1 MTHRRRK
8 PLWDGCGRGV
18 RSFLLIFVAPMELG
32 FDLLLSRL
40 EACSFVLSSWPPL
53 RDRQCRHAALCCPIE
68 TSSDVG
74 MIGMIT
80 RRAWSYRVGAFFL
93 PYVIPAAPP
102 VRFLVATGPPSTKA
116 LANNGEPFGTFFRRV
131 RHAYVQ
137 SLRYVRRRWSWASTA
152 ET

>member
-1 MTHRRRK
+1 MPMSNRFVMFGA
-8 PLWDGCGRGV
+8 DGVGLRSASEPDRGLLV
-18 RSFLLIFVAPMELG
+18 RF
-32 FDLLLSRL
+32 
-40 EACSFVLSSWPPL
+40 SSWPLL

-116 LANNGEPFGTFFRRV
+116 LTNNGEPFGTFFRRV